1 MDPRI
6 RTALWALAG
15 LALAVGISLTA
26 FAVAGETIG
35 EPASNVRVAPTVDE
49 QQSSHTPEPTHT
61 KEPTDRPDPTEA
73 STSTVTFTST
83 TTSTSTSTSQPAP
96 TGDRAGDNSGS
107 GGTRDGS
114 DD

>member
-35 EPASNVRVAPTVDE
+35 EPAGHVRVEPTLDE
-49 QQSSHTPEPTHT
+49 EQNSPTPKPTHT
-61 KEPTDRPDPTEA
+61 KEPTETPEPTETR
-73 STSTVTFTST
+73 TSTVTFTST
-83 TTSTSTSTSQPAP
+83 STSTATAQPAP
-96 TGDRAGDNSGS
+96 TDDHAGDNSGS
-107 GGTRDGS
+107 GGSHDGS